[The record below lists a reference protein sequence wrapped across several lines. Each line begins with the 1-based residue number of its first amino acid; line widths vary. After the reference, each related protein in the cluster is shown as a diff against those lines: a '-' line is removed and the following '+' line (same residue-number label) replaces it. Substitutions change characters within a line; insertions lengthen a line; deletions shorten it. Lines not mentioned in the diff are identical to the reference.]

1 MITDAGMKEL
11 AAKSIDFDCIG
22 DFEKWIKLELKSVQR
37 GTWRKLDLELALR
50 VLRCSDRVQD
60 MIERLENSTE
70 FHGVDWD
77 MLGREQSVDELEA
90 NNSYNCLEMN
100 SRVPSVPFG
109 FLNAAWESIK
119 TSIQPGDKVHE
130 FSSSDDSWQHL
141 AGHSGYCLVRGN
153 KVVSVM
159 TLIRS

>member
-11 AAKSIDFDCIG
+11 AAKGIEFDCIG

-77 MLGREQSVDELEA
+77 MLGRHHTVDQ
-90 NNSYNCLEMN
+90 
-100 SRVPSVPFG
+100 
-109 FLNAAWESIK
+109 I
-119 TSIQPGDKVHE
+119 
-130 FSSSDDSWQHL
+130 
-141 AGHSGYCLVRGN
+141 
-153 KVVSVM
+153 
-159 TLIRS
+159 